1 MEASPGTLEKVSNN
15 MRSVLHTASLAGH
28 DDMVRRI
35 LETSSDMIN
44 RRDSCGNTA
53 LMDAA
58 RAGHL
63 ACVRLLASSAGSD
76 LGTEDRMGR
85 TVVEVAAQAGA
96 CEVLQFL
103 RTELGVDLNSGL
115 SLHAAARHN
124 SDLSDIHVYTNCF
137 LICWIIAVSL

>member
-1 MEASPGTLEKVSNN
+1 MTIRDNTGQ
-15 MRSVLHTASLAGH
+15 
-28 DDMVRRI
+28 
-35 LETSSDMIN
+35 
-44 RRDSCGNTA
+44 DSCGNTA

-96 CEVLQFL
+96 CEVLPLWVLQFL
-103 RTELGVDLNSGL
+103 RTELGVDLNSDL
-115 SLHAAARHN
+115 RLHAAARHN
-124 SDLSDIHVYTNCF
+124 LD
-137 LICWIIAVSL
+137 

>member
-1 MEASPGTLEKVSNN
+1 M
-15 MRSVLHTASLAGH
+15 SVLAIRYQNTGQ
-28 DDMVRRI
+28 
-35 LETSSDMIN
+35 
-44 RRDSCGNTA
+44 DSCGNTV

-76 LGTEDRMGR
+76 LGTE
-85 TVVEVAAQAGA
+85 VVEVTAQAGA

-124 SDLSDIHVYTNCF
+124 LDLSDIHVYTNCF
-137 LICWIIAVSL
+137 

>member
-1 MEASPGTLEKVSNN
+1 M
-15 MRSVLHTASLAGH
+15 SVLAIQYQNTGQ
-28 DDMVRRI
+28 
-35 LETSSDMIN
+35 
-44 RRDSCGNTA
+44 DSCGNTA

-124 SDLSDIHVYTNCF
+124 LDLSDIHMYTNF
-137 LICWIIAVSL
+137 FSLNMCGE

>member
-1 MEASPGTLEKVSNN
+1 
-15 MRSVLHTASLAGH
+15 
-28 DDMVRRI
+28 
-35 LETSSDMIN
+35 
-44 RRDSCGNTA
+44 
-53 LMDAA
+53 MDAA
-58 RAGHL
+58 RSGHL

-103 RTELGVDLNSGL
+103 RTELGIDLNSGL

-124 SDLSDIHVYTNCF
+124 LDLSDIHMNTIFVKPRPQTPKPKTQNQGV
-137 LICWIIAVSL
+137 LG

>member
-1 MEASPGTLEKVSNN
+1 M
-15 MRSVLHTASLAGH
+15 SVLAIRYQSTGQ
-28 DDMVRRI
+28 
-35 LETSSDMIN
+35 
-44 RRDSCGNTA
+44 DSCGNTV
-53 LMDAA
+53 LMDA
-58 RAGHL
+58 

-124 SDLSDIHVYTNCF
+124 SDLSDIHVYTNF
-137 LICWIIAVSL
+137 FEICEVIEVIVVTDRSFCQPVSKF